1 MKIIFPADWQQ
12 EPWYNGTRH
21 IFSIDGVK
29 AWIVEPPQPTGDG
42 RWSWCL
48 IWPESY
54 VQRVGVPELLERGFY
69 HAHIEAHPT
78 YATPEKGMPLLEKF
92 YQRCVSLGLS
102 RKVNLLGL
110 SWGGFF
116 TLRFASENPDCVACI
131 YLDAPLCNMADG
143 STSALA
149 EAKQTLSEAY
159 HLRDEEMLLS
169 PLNPI
174 NSLRPIAEAGVPIF
188 AVTGEDDL
196 VVPVQQHINIIEER
210 FRNLGGKIT
219 LCRRKSWGHHPHGLD
234 DRSELLAFMVENA
247 GKYCAPKY

>member
-1 MKIIFPADWQQ
+1 MPDLARILCPAGRSAGAA
-12 EPWYNGTRH
+12 GTR
-21 IFSIDGVK
+21 I
-29 AWIVEPPQPTGDG
+29 
-42 RWSWCL
+42 
-48 IWPESY
+48 
-54 VQRVGVPELLERGFY
+54 
-69 HAHIEAHPT
+69 
-78 YATPEKGMPLLEKF
+78 
-92 YQRCVSLGLS
+92 LS
-102 RKVNLLGL
+102 RPYRGSSDLRHSGKRDAAAGEIL
-110 SWGGFF
+110 SALRFSWPVPQSQSIGSELGGFF